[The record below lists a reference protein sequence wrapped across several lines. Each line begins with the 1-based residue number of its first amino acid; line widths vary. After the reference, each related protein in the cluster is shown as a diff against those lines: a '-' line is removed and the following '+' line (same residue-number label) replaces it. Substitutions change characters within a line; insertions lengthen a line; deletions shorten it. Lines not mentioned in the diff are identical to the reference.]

1 MAVVNHSN
9 RNTTWKPSYPDGMY
23 PKNAAKDAGMRAPET
38 SRRGV
43 RALKQG
49 FKKLHTRKV
58 RARGKRITD
67 EA

>member
-1 MAVVNHSN
+1 
-9 RNTTWKPSYPDGMY
+9 MY